1 MDCPSCQRSNPD
13 TADYCGECGS
23 SLRAPI
29 ECPRCGEVGAAG
41 QKFCHGCGQALAIG
55 PPPSDYT
62 PRHLAERILASKS
75 ALEGERKQ
83 VTVLFADV
91 KGSMELAEGLDP
103 EVWHG
108 IVDRFLGILA
118 EGVHRFEGTVNQYT
132 GDGIMAIFGA
142 PIAHEDHAQ
151 RACYAALHL
160 TDALREHSREV
171 RRDHGLDFGF
181 RMGLNSGEVVVGKI
195 GDDLRMD
202 YTAQGHTVGLA
213 QRMESLAEANSCFVS
228 PAVAELV
235 SGYFELEPLGDF
247 RVKGVREPVAVSRL
261 EGVGKARSR
270 FDVSRSRGLTRFVGR
285 ADDSKILEL
294 ALERARA
301 GRGQVIGVVAEAG
314 VGKSR
319 LCFEFMERRCR
330 AEDLSVVEG
339 HAVAH
344 GRHIPFV
351 PILEMLRG
359 NFAIGE
365 RDDDATAREKI
376 AGRLLLLD
384 DGFRDVLP
392 VLFEFLGVADPARP
406 APRMDPEAR
415 QRQLFGVLR
424 RLLQQATPDRP
435 GVCLIEDLHWLD
447 GGSEAWLAD
456 WVDAIPKTHNLLIV
470 NFRPEY
476 RADWMQR
483 SHYQQLALGPLGPD
497 ATRELLED
505 RIGRDP
511 STAALAEAIHART
524 GGNPFFSE
532 ELVRA
537 LIESGCLEGQPGH
550 YRLGTAQGELPLPSS
565 VQTLLASRIDR
576 QSERDKQVLQTA
588 AVIGRSFS
596 EKVLARVAGL
606 AADQLAESLAALR
619 SAEFLYEESL
629 YPVVEYSFKHPL
641 TQAVALE
648 SQLHERRARTHGAI
662 ADAIQQLEGDDLDER
677 AALLAHHC
685 EGAGDLQAAAGWHAR
700 AADWVMASDMGEAE
714 RHWTRVREILADEA
728 GSPEARALQLEAHI
742 QLLNLN
748 WRAARDPAE
757 GMAIFEQGLELAQR
771 AGDDRAL
778 SLLHANLGLVGRNP
792 PEVLARCYRE
802 SVRYAERS
810 GDPSL
815 LISVGSAVSPYSQ
828 LGHLDEALER
838 VEELT
843 RLAETTEVER
853 GDLYYD
859 PVLWLRSIGGYLML
873 QVGRVPEATA
883 QLDEALARVRRRGDA
898 FDRLLALWYRSIS
911 FGMLGD
917 REVALDCGRGA
928 FELAQAIGAT
938 GWRAHAG
945 FTYSLALSKAGRS
958 SEAIQIYQEADQI
971 RGETGIPA
979 LQGDVSDAYL
989 ALGRPEDALR
999 AARNEVEAALRGG
1012 SRVIEIPARLALA
1025 RVLIQ
1030 CGEAPAEIEALIQ
1043 QCRER
1048 VPELSAHIFTP
1059 YAHEAEALLAMRS
1072 GQTEVLERAQRAA
1085 IQSARDL
1092 GAPLLAERFEC
1103 ELRLDR

>member
-1 MDCPSCQRSNPD
+1 
-13 TADYCGECGS
+13 
-23 SLRAPI
+23 
-29 ECPRCGEVGAAG
+29 
-41 QKFCHGCGQALAIG
+41 
-55 PPPSDYT
+55 
-62 PRHLAERILASKS
+62 
-75 ALEGERKQ
+75 
-83 VTVLFADV
+83 
-91 KGSMELAEGLDP
+91 
-103 EVWHG
+103 
-108 IVDRFLGILA
+108 
-118 EGVHRFEGTVNQYT
+118 
-132 GDGIMAIFGA
+132 
-142 PIAHEDHAQ
+142 
-151 RACYAALHL
+151 
-160 TDALREHSREV
+160 
-171 RRDHGLDFGF
+171 
-181 RMGLNSGEVVVGKI
+181 
-195 GDDLRMD
+195 
-202 YTAQGHTVGLA
+202 
-213 QRMESLAEANSCFVS
+213 
-228 PAVAELV
+228 
-235 SGYFELEPLGDF
+235 
-247 RVKGVREPVAVSRL
+247 
-261 EGVGKARSR
+261 
-270 FDVSRSRGLTRFVGR
+270 
-285 ADDSKILEL
+285 
-294 ALERARA
+294 
-301 GRGQVIGVVAEAG
+301 
-314 VGKSR
+314 
-319 LCFEFMERRCR
+319 
-330 AEDLSVVEG
+330 
-339 HAVAH
+339 
-344 GRHIPFV
+344 
-351 PILEMLRG
+351 
-359 NFAIGE
+359 
-365 RDDDATAREKI
+365 
-376 AGRLLLLD
+376 
-384 DGFRDVLP
+384 
-392 VLFEFLGVADPARP
+392 
-406 APRMDPEAR
+406 
-415 QRQLFGVLR
+415 
-424 RLLQQATPDRP
+424 
-435 GVCLIEDLHWLD
+435 
-447 GGSEAWLAD
+447 
-456 WVDAIPKTHNLLIV
+456 
-470 NFRPEY
+470 
-476 RADWMQR
+476 
-483 SHYQQLALGPLGPD
+483 
-497 ATRELLED
+497 
-505 RIGRDP
+505 
-511 STAALAEAIHART
+511 
-524 GGNPFFSE
+524 
-532 ELVRA
+532 
-537 LIESGCLEGQPGH
+537 
-550 YRLGTAQGELPLPSS
+550 
-565 VQTLLASRIDR
+565 
-576 QSERDKQVLQTA
+576 
-588 AVIGRSFS
+588 
-596 EKVLARVAGL
+596 
-606 AADQLAESLAALR
+606 
-619 SAEFLYEESL
+619 
-629 YPVVEYSFKHPL
+629 
-641 TQAVALE
+641 
-648 SQLHERRARTHGAI
+648 
-662 ADAIQQLEGDDLDER
+662 
-677 AALLAHHC
+677 
-685 EGAGDLQAAAGWHAR
+685 
-700 AADWVMASDMGEAE
+700 MASDMGEAE